1 MLPLPVS
8 TGPLTKFGAP
18 SEAMLWGAEPVLTHC
33 QRTLPPTATV
43 STAAFTDLL
52 RSLRKK
58 LFPTVTRTVPAS
70 GGDGITAGTAV
81 VELPHP
87 ERAAINS
94 PPTTRVVVFINEGS
108 HTPRS

>member
-8 TGPLTKFGAP
+8 TGPLTKFGVP
-18 SEAMLWGAEPVLTHC
+18 SEAMLCGAEPVLTHC

-70 GGDGITAGTAV
+70 GGEGAAAVAAV
-81 VELPHP
+81 VELPQAA
-87 ERAAINS
+87 RAATNS
-94 PPTTRVVVFINEGS
+94 PPTAHLIVFIDEAS
-108 HTPRS
+108 HTL